1 MGALAQAD
9 AATALAL
16 RVLFL
21 LEAAR
26 LELLPPA
33 LHEDALQLAALGQD
47 DSNSHRLVADVCAA
61 LMDSREQLGL
71 TGLKPLR
78 AGKADA
84 AGALRAAFAQS
95 GGTASVRAAA
105 ERLGRLCQAG
115 TRRERKGKGSFYT
128 PGWVADLV
136 ARTVLRG
143 VLSGR
148 GLGFGAAL
156 SLRILDPA
164 AGAGAFLAAMV
175 DAIAEAAGEGRD
187 ENTIRR
193 AVVRDCLRGFEL
205 DSLAAEACRLALW
218 LVASRPGRPVAIPAG
233 TVAVRDTLARPAKRR
248 AFDVV
253 VGNPPWGVKLTR
265 DAASALARRAR
276 PREGGHPALS
286 GHRDSFLYFLA
297 LAADTA
303 RDDGAIG
310 LVLPD
315 GLLWEVKYEGMR
327 RHLLAR
333 FRPLRVT
340 LLGNALFPGATA
352 PACALCLVGREIAPR
367 RFVVAD
373 LRTSPP
379 TSARTSTCPAL
390 APSRPAER
398 GKGGE
403 VCKGRG
409 DSWGARS
416 DAPLS
421 SPHHSFLP
429 PPPWLGRLARR
440 MAKKHRTLGDFGQVF
455 RFHDAGINYATA
467 GLGQALL
474 YTGRRQ
480 HRADIPVTRGRDF
493 AALTA
498 PGCSARSA
506 GSGQAWLRH
515 DWRKRVPPG
524 AEVSVR
530 EDIYRTA
537 PKLLLRQ
544 TGDRPVATVD
554 RSGVYFGRS
563 VIAIAAPS
571 EDDLVWL
578 AAVMNSALFAAL
590 YRAVAPE
597 AGRTFA
603 QVKVS
608 KLKLVPVPES
618 CAGPGLAGLARD
630 LLGEVGE
637 ERREE
642 LIARMDERVAEAYG
656 LTRQEWQR
664 VTAFVGPGPGAR
676 ARRKGRAGR
685 RSA

>member
-9 AATALAL
+9 AAAALAL
-16 RVLFL
+16 RLLFL

-33 LHEDALQLAALGQD
+33 LHEDALRLAALGPDVSRSQR
-47 DSNSHRLVADVCAA
+47 SVADLCVA
-61 LMDSREQLGL
+61 LADSREQLGV
-71 TGLKPLR
+71 TGLTPLR
-78 AGKADA
+78 AGKAAA

-95 GGTASVRAAA
+95 GGTASPRAAA

-136 ARTVLRG
+136 ARAVLRG
-143 VLSGR
+143 VLDGR
-148 GLGFGAAL
+148 GLGAEAAL
-156 SLRILDPA
+156 SLRVLDPA
-164 AGAGAFLAAMV
+164 AGAGAFLAAMI
-175 DAIAEAAGEGRD
+175 DAIAEAAGERPE

-193 AVVRDCLRGFEL
+193 AVVSDCLRGFEL
-205 DSLAAEACRLALW
+205 DSLAAEACRLGLW
-218 LVASRPGRPVAIPAG
+218 LVASRPGRPAAIPAAAA
-233 TVAVRDTLARPAKRR
+233 AVRDTLARPPSRQ

-253 VGNPPWGVKLTR
+253 VGNPPWGVKLPG
-265 DAASALARRAR
+265 DVAHALGRRAR

-297 LAADTA
+297 LSVDTA
-303 RDDGAIG
+303 RDDGAVG

-315 GLLWEVKYEGMR
+315 ALLWQVKYEAMR

-352 PACALCLVGREIAPR
+352 PACALCLAGRVVAPR
-367 RFVVAD
+367 RFAVAD
-373 LRTSPP
+373 LRN
-379 TSARTSTCPAL
+379 ANR
-390 APSRPAER
+390 
-398 GKGGE
+398 
-403 VCKGRG
+403 
-409 DSWGARS
+409 GARS
-416 DAPLS
+416 WSAPCNA
-421 SPHHSFLP
+421 PAVEAHHSFLP

-440 MAKKHRTLGDFGQVF
+440 MAKKHRTLGDLGQVF

-467 GLGQALL
+467 ALGRALL
-474 YTGRRQ
+474 YTRRRQ
-480 HRADIPVTRGRDF
+480 RRADIPVTRGRDF

-498 PGCSARSA
+498 PGSS
-506 GSGQAWLRH
+506 AWLRH
-515 DWRKRVPPG
+515 DWRKRVPPR

-530 EDIYRTA
+530 EDIYRAA

-544 TGDRPVATVD
+544 TGDRPVATID
-554 RSGVYFGRS
+554 RSGVHFGRS
-563 VIAIAAPS
+563 VIAITASS
-571 EDDLVWL
+571 EDDLLWL
-578 AAVMNSALFAAL
+578 AAVMNSATFAGL

-608 KLKLVPVPES
+608 KLKLVPVPEVG
-618 CAGPGLAGLARD
+618 ADRALAELAGE
-630 LLGEVGE
+630 LLDQVEE
-637 ERREE
+637 ERRQD
-642 LIARMDERVAEAYG
+642 LIARMDERVARAYG

-664 VTAFVGPGPGAR
+664 VTAFVGTGPGAR

-685 RSA
+685 RSVQP